1 MQKGVIA
8 IFGLAILA
16 LAGCAAPTV
25 AERNSA
31 YSATTGEKMDRVA
44 NQPLSDLN
52 LSNTDIPPLLQKVM
66 AAPYAAPAENDCR
79 GMKKEIA
86 DLDRTLGPDVEP
98 TVIDKNGTIIS
109 GGRAGEL
116 AWGTARG
123 AAEGWIPFHGV
134 VREISGAAHH
144 DEIVQRAIAA
154 GFVRRAYLKGLSKS
168 LFCPA

>member
-1 MQKGVIA
+1 MRRITPVFLCCA
-8 IFGLAILA
+8 ALL

-31 YSATTGEKMDRVA
+31 YSRTTGERMDEVA
-44 NQPLSDLN
+44 NQPLADFN
-52 LSNTDIPPLLQKVM
+52 LSNTEIPPLLAKVM
-66 AAPYAAPAENDCR
+66 AAPYAPPDENTCR

-86 DLDRTLGPDVEP
+86 DLDRILGPDLEP
-98 TVIDKNGTIIS
+98 TVIDKNGTILS

-123 AAEGWIPFHGV
+123 AADGWIPFHGV
-134 VREISGAAHH
+134 VREMSGAAHH
-144 DEIVQRAIAA
+144 ERIVQESIVA
-154 GFVRRAYLKGLSKS
+154 GFVRRAYLKGLSRS